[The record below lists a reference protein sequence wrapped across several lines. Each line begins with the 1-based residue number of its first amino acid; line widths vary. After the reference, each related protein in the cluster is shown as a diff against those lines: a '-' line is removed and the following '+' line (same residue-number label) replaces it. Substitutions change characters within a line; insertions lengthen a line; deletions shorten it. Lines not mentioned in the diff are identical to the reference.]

1 MTSLLDDIGEA
12 YNLIKDI
19 EPTSPNEYILKGVVN
34 ATMGQDQGSVSKQ
47 TALCINQMVI
57 ETNVLSQLT
66 YTCSKSSRET
76 LEKRCEICSK
86 LTLKTDFEQV
96 SVSWVMIYPV

>member
-1 MTSLLDDIGEA
+1 MAFLLDDIGEA

-47 TALCINQMVI
+47 AALCMKQMVT
-57 ETNVLSQLT
+57 EPNELSQLT
-66 YTCSKSSRET
+66 FT
-76 LEKRCEICSK
+76 
-86 LTLKTDFEQV
+86 
-96 SVSWVMIYPV
+96 

>member
-1 MTSLLDDIGEA
+1 MAFLLDDIGEA

-47 TALCINQMVI
+47 TALCMKQMVT
-57 ETNVLSQLT
+57 EPNELSRLT
-66 YTCSKSSRET
+66 FTCSKSTIT
-76 LEKRCEICSK
+76 LELR
-86 LTLKTDFEQV
+86 Q
-96 SVSWVMIYPV
+96 

>member
-1 MTSLLDDIGEA
+1 MAFLLDDIGEA

-47 TALCINQMVI
+47 TALCMKQMVT
-57 ETNVLSQLT
+57 EPNELSQPT
-66 YTCSKSSRET
+66 FT
-76 LEKRCEICSK
+76 
-86 LTLKTDFEQV
+86 
-96 SVSWVMIYPV
+96 

>member
-1 MTSLLDDIGEA
+1 MASLLDDIGEA

-47 TALCINQMVI
+47 TALCINQKVTEANM
-57 ETNVLSQLT
+57 LCQLT
-66 YTCSKSSRET
+66 FTCSKSSIET
-76 LEKRCEICSK
+76 LEKGVKYTES
-86 LTLKTDFEQV
+86 
-96 SVSWVMIYPV
+96 

>member
-1 MTSLLDDIGEA
+1 MAFLLDDIGEA

-47 TALCINQMVI
+47 TALYR
-57 ETNVLSQLT
+57 T
-66 YTCSKSSRET
+66 K
-76 LEKRCEICSK
+76 
-86 LTLKTDFEQV
+86 
-96 SVSWVMIYPV
+96 